1 MPERYFEKFPLVSYS
16 NTIVRDI
23 TARTVVLNSIY
34 NNADLYYPYDIAQ
47 YERPDN
53 LADRYYKDEYKEWI
67 IRLTNKMIDPYY
79 DWYLDQETFNAFIA
93 KKYGSIG
100 KAQTK
105 IKYYQ
110 NNWYSNSNP
119 ISATAFSALPADA
132 ARFWEPVLVNGQ
144 NVSEPIEYRRVQ
156 QDWTLATNRVVQ
168 YSTANSAGF
177 TVDEVVDVTINGSQ
191 DGRGQVVFANT
202 TTLTIQH
209 TVGTVT
215 GTVAGTCSLSGRES
229 NTTTSFTAITTMAN
243 NIPTDESSYWSAV
256 TYYDYEENVNEK
268 NKSII
273 ILDSSYSSIISKQ
286 LKDLLS

>member
-1 MPERYFEKFPLVSYS
+1 MPERYFEKFPLVNYS
-16 NTIVRDI
+16 NSVVRDI

-34 NNADLYYPYDIAQ
+34 NDPSLYYPYDIAQ

-53 LADRYYKDEYKEWI
+53 LADRYYSDEYKEWI

-79 DWYLDQETFNAFIA
+79 DWYLDQETFTSFII
-93 KKYGSIG
+93 KKYGSIA

-110 NNWYSNSNP
+110 NNWYETPDP
-119 ISATAFSALPADA
+119 ISATAYAALAADA
-132 ARFWEPVLVNGQ
+132 SRFWEPVLINGQ
-144 NVSEPIEYRRVQ
+144 NVSSPNEYTRVR

-168 YSTANSAGF
+168 YATANSSGF
-177 TVDEVVDVTINGSQ
+177 TTDEIVDVTINGSQ
-191 DGRGQVVFANT
+191 AGRGQVTFANT
-202 TTLTIQH
+202 TALTIQH

-215 GTVAGTCSLSGRES
+215 GTVVGTCTLSGRES
-229 NTTTSFTAITTMAN
+229 NTTTTFTSITTMAN

-256 TYYDYEENVNEK
+256 TYYDYENDINEK

-273 ILDSSYSSIISKQ
+273 VLDSSYTSVVSKN
-286 LKDLLS
+286 LKDLLR